1 MDIHHAMVVHSAP
14 EQVYRALTSQ
24 ADLEAWMD
32 APALAAAEVGGL
44 IEFHYDQ
51 GRRLLKVEIT
61 RLEPGQSVGWR
72 VIQPM
77 WPKVEVEQ
85 TVLWT
90 LSPFEGSTLVDFRMQ
105 GWPQDDGIYAS
116 VSYKWAQFMVRLKV
130 HLGDTR
136 EMASL
141 LGKR

>member
-1 MDIHHAMVVHSAP
+1 MALTGYF
-14 EQVYRALTSQ
+14 QVKEDWWTFTMRWSCTERPSGLTRALTSQ

-72 VIQPM
+72 VIQP
-77 WPKVEVEQ
+77 
-85 TVLWT
+85 TVA
-90 LSPFEGSTLVDFRMQ
+90 Q
-105 GWPQDDGIYAS
+105 GGGRADRPLDAF
-116 VSYKWAQFMVRLKV
+116 AL
-130 HLGDTR
+130 
-136 EMASL
+136 
-141 LGKR
+141 